1 MPGGEQTFFS
11 KRTYVRKRI
20 ERLFLRV
27 TNVCSYRRKN
37 VCSPLYRTFVR
48 KPDSRNKNV
57 CSGIKNIRS
66 ELKANIYSERMFRI
80 YTTIRTYVL
89 YALNDVPC
97 FPRMLFVKIAKNP
110 AESLALCPPF
120 FCEISIDFPCMKWYN
135 VSG

>member
-1 MPGGEQTFFS
+1 MLVLEAA
-11 KRTYVRKRI
+11 
-20 ERLFLRV
+20 
-27 TNVCSYRRKN
+27 NVCSYKE
-37 VCSPLYRTFVR
+37 RTFVR
-48 KPDSRNKNV
+48 YDTEHLFGNRTAWNRNV

-66 ELKANIYSERMFRI
+66 ELKANICSERMFRI